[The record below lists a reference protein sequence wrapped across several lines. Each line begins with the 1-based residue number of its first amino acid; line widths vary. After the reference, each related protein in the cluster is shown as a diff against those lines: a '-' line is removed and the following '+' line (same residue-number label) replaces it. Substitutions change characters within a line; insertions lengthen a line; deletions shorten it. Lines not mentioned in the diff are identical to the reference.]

1 MSDLKLDNKTINVLK
16 SFSQINP
23 SMIFKEGS
31 TMTTISP
38 FKNIVARANVP
49 VNFNKRFAIYE
60 LNKFLSCI
68 SMFNEPVLSV
78 SDSNITIQD
87 SGKSLNYTLASE
99 SALNFPL
106 TKDPNF
112 PKADIKFTLN
122 NEILKEVEK
131 ALAILKLPDLIIN
144 GDGKKITIQA
154 VDMKNPSGD
163 VYKVEVGKTDKTFSA
178 VFKPENFAVLSKS
191 LTSSYEVE
199 VSDRNFAHFAAE
211 DLEYWIA
218 AETTST
224 FS

>member
-60 LNKFLSCI
+60 LNKFLNCI

-144 GDGKKITIQA
+144 GNGKKITIQA

-178 VFKPENFAVLSKS
+178 VFKPENFAVLSKT

>member
-68 SMFNEPVLSV
+68 SMFNDPLLSV
-78 SDSNITIQD
+78 SDNNITIQD

-178 VFKPENFAVLSKS
+178 VFKPENFAVLSKT

-224 FS
+224 FN

>member
-68 SMFNEPVLSV
+68 SMFNDPVLSV
-78 SDSNITIQD
+78 SDSSITIQD

-191 LTSSYEVE
+191 LTTSYEVE
-199 VSDRNFAHFAAE
+199 VSDRNFAHFSAE

-224 FS
+224 FG

>member
-199 VSDRNFAHFAAE
+199 VSDRNFAHFVAE

-224 FS
+224 FN

>member
-163 VYKVEVGKTDKTFSA
+163 VYKVEVGKTNKTFSA
-178 VFKPENFAVLSKS
+178 VFKPENFAVLSKT

>member
-178 VFKPENFAVLSKS
+178 VFKPENFAVLSKT

>member
-1 MSDLKLDNKTINVLK
+1 MSNLKLDNKTINVLK

-60 LNKFLSCI
+60 LNKFLSCV
-68 SMFNEPVLSV
+68 SMFNDPTLSV
-78 SDSNITIQD
+78 NDSNITIKD

-163 VYKVEVGKTDKTFSA
+163 VYKVEVGKTDKTFNA

-191 LTSSYEVE
+191 LTTSYEVE
-199 VSDRNFAHFAAE
+199 VSDRNFAHFSAD

>member
-224 FS
+224 FN